1 MAQRWPQK
9 TTVNQESTS
18 WAHSHYEPSSRGM
31 RLTTLVYTEDTT
43 MRHRKHG
50 RMPGTSFEH
59 RKALVRNQMI
69 ALIEHRR
76 IKTTL
81 PKAKAVQPEIE
92 RLIALAREDTP
103 HARRM
108 ALSKLASKQA
118 MRLLFTFA
126 PQQYA
131 NRSGGFTRIT

>member
-1 MAQRWPQK
+1 
-9 TTVNQESTS
+9 
-18 WAHSHYEPSSRGM
+18 
-31 RLTTLVYTEDTT
+31 
-43 MRHRKHG
+43 MRHRKQG

-108 ALSKLASKQA
+108 ALSKLANKDA

-131 NRSGGFTRIT
+131 GRNGGFTRITKLGPRLGDAAEMALLELI